1 MSSFNFLRTCHACIH
16 VRHILGNLCFVG
28 PCNFSIYYF
37 ERVVGGE
44 QLLASSLT
52 TSDKRI
58 SISPYVIYKT
68 SPTLTHPTFLSLTVR
83 NITTMRHLTPL
94 GMALYPALYPIR
106 GIWFFIVHPAFWG
119 LFKARLIPLLFLS
132 LLVYTLLFMF
142 AFLPQAALLAIF
154 HGPAAFV
161 NAAFL
166 VLGEGEKSIFTFQNS
181 RPSFLQTL

>member
-1 MSSFNFLRTCHACIH
+1 
-16 VRHILGNLCFVG
+16 
-28 PCNFSIYYF
+28 
-37 ERVVGGE
+37 
-44 QLLASSLT
+44 
-52 TSDKRI
+52 
-58 SISPYVIYKT
+58 
-68 SPTLTHPTFLSLTVR
+68 
-83 NITTMRHLTPL
+83 MRYLTPL
-94 GMALYPALYPIR
+94 GMALYPVLYPIR
-106 GIWFFIVHPAFWG
+106 GIWFFIVHPPFWG

-166 VLGEGEKSIFTFQNS
+166 VLGEGEKSIFIFQNS